1 MNLYPHV
8 YVCATHVC
16 LVPMVV
22 RVRFPETGVID
33 GGEPVC
39 MCWELEL
46 GPLEEHKALWTTGLS
61 L

>member
-1 MNLYPHV
+1 MSLYPHV
-8 YVCATHVC
+8 YVCTTHVW

-22 RVRFPETGVID
+22 RVRSPETGVIG

-39 MCWELEL
+39 KCWELEL
-46 GPLEEHKALWTTGLS
+46 GPLEEHKVLWTTGLS